1 MIKVIEDVVADRAIG
16 WLNGTAAKNLTK
28 LQGLPDLIRE
38 FNKLAEDQAEVFPMV
53 YEWLDSC
60 DYIVG
65 HNILGFDMYLI
76 RDWCKIHG
84 KPYAHLFKKCIDTLS
99 IGRGIRTEYYFKK
112 EEGNFFD
119 YQYRMLTHRVKGI
132 RTSLTEL
139 GKYYNIDHD
148 YSTLHDAINDLK
160 LNLKIWRKLKLE
172 MSKI

>member
-1 MIKVIEDVVADRAIG
+1 
-16 WLNGTAAKNLTK
+16 
-28 LQGLPDLIRE
+28 
-38 FNKLAEDQAEVFPMV
+38 
-53 YEWLDSC
+53 
-60 DYIVG
+60 
-65 HNILGFDMYLI
+65 MYLI